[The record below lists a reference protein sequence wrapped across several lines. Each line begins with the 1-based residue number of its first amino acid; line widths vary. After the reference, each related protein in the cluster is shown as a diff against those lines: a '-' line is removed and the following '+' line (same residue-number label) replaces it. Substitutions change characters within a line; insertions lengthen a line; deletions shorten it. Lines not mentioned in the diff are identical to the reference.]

1 MTTLRYKSLFISD
14 THLGLRAS
22 RTEYLLDFL
31 KHTDSDNLYL
41 VGDIL
46 DFWKMRSGW
55 YWPNINNEIV
65 HQIIAK
71 AKRGTR
77 VVYVPGNHDEVMR
90 DYFNFHISGIE
101 IQKEVIHTTADNKR
115 FLILHGDEF
124 DGVVMNNKWLAHLGS
139 DAYDLLLWL
148 NRWFNIARRRL
159 GFGYWSLS
167 AYLKNQVKEAVK
179 YIGNYEEA
187 VIHTVR
193 ERNLDGVICGH
204 IHHAVINEMDGL
216 TYANCGDW
224 VESCTALAET
234 PDGSLKL
241 IRWVDESMQLL
252 ETAASPTP
260 TPTPVVPD
268 PTPVV
273 AKNEPIKARKVA

>member
-90 DYFNFHISGIE
+90 DYFNFHVSGIE

-224 VESCTALAET
+224 VESCTALAEA

-241 IRWVDESMQLL
+241 IRWVDESMRLL
-252 ETAASPTP
+252 ETADSPAP
-260 TPTPVVPD
+260 VPVVPNS
-268 PTPVV
+268 TPVV

>member
-90 DYFNFHISGIE
+90 DYFNFHVSGIE

-224 VESCTALAET
+224 VESCTALAEA

-241 IRWVDESMQLL
+241 IRWVDESMRLL
-252 ETAASPTP
+252 ETADSPAP
-260 TPTPVVPD
+260 VPVVPD

>member
-90 DYFNFHISGIE
+90 DYFNFHVSGIE

-224 VESCTALAET
+224 VESCTALAEA

-241 IRWVDESMQLL
+241 IRWVDESMRLL
-252 ETAASPTP
+252 ETADSPAP
-260 TPTPVVPD
+260 VPVVPD

-273 AKNEPIKARKVA
+273 AKNEPIKTRKVA